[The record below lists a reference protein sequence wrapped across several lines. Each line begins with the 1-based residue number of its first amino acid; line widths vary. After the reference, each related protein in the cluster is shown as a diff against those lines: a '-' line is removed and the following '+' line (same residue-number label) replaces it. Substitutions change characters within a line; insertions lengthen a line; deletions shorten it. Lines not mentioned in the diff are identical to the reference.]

1 MKKLHE
7 TVSHKTGKAPNE
19 NQSFASWQLWVPNT
33 WMNEDQIIRIGIIG
47 AGGIVKQRHLPG
59 LRALPNLRITAVA
72 NSTLESA
79 ETFCRDFAKEAQA
92 IARWEDVVDNE
103 NVDVVWIGA
112 HPHMHHDATIFGLQC
127 GKHVFTQARMA
138 ANLQEAERMW
148 EKAMTFPELVTGIC
162 PAPHGMKGGE
172 MVKKLLDEG
181 AIGRP
186 FHALLHSFNAGWLD
200 ATQPVHWRQKA
211 EVSGVQ
217 ILTLGIYT
225 EVLQR
230 WLGHIVEVE
239 ARGEVAIPERGDYS
253 VEIPDFVQVM
263 ARFRSG
269 LEATML
275 FSGVAAHA
283 PTDKLWLFG
292 SEGTLSYD
300 FVTEEVSLGKAG
312 GVMDIVPVPYEM
324 QRDWTV
330 ERDFIQAVRNPQ
342 SPRPKPDF
350 TEGVCYMRVVEAVW
364 EAMETRAAVKCA

>member
-1 MKKLHE
+1 MSEEK
-7 TVSHKTGKAPNE
+7 
-19 NQSFASWQLWVPNT
+19 
-33 WMNEDQIIRIGIIG
+33 IIRIGIVG

-59 LRALPNLRITAVA
+59 LRALPNVQITAVA
-72 NSTLESA
+72 NSSLASA
-79 ETFCRDFAKEAQA
+79 EAFCREFAPEAKP

-103 NVDVVWIGA
+103 DVDVVWVGA
-112 HPHMHHDATIFGLQC
+112 PPCMHHDATDFALQC

-138 ANLQEAERMW
+138 ATLAEAERMW
-148 EKAMTFPELVTGIC
+148 ERAQSHPELVTAIC

-172 MVKKLLDEG
+172 MVKKLLAEG
-181 AIGRP
+181 AIGVP
-186 FHALLHSFNAGWLD
+186 FHALLHSFNAAWLD
-200 ATQPVHWRQKA
+200 ASQPAHWRQR
-211 EVSGVQ
+211 EEMSGIQ

-225 EVLQR
+225 EVLQK

-239 ARGEVAIPERGDYS
+239 ARGQVVIPEREGYS
-253 VEIPDFVQVM
+253 VEIPDFVNVL

-300 FVTEEVSLGKAG
+300 FTTDELCLGKAG
-312 GVMDIVPVPYEM
+312 GPLEVVPVPTEM
-324 QRDWTV
+324 QREWTV
-330 ERDFIQAVRNPQ
+330 ERDFIQAVRD
-342 SPRPKPDF
+342 SSAPRPTPDF

-364 EAMETRAAVKCA
+364 QAMENRAAVKCV